1 MFFHFLGDQGGVSP
15 FSDYV
20 VDPFTL
26 LCHTWYLTNT
36 RCMIEPF
43 HVYRSKIWP
52 WQVLQRFWICAEDYI
67 RESNVYRSDFMGP
80 CDTIINSF
88 FLLYSWTNQ
97 RTICRQYTFLLSSRN
112 GATFS
117 HAPTAFVSVCLYIL
131 WLSFLLYPA
140 CFKFNLILLVSFAE
154 PKLITLLISFVWVS
168 LSGLY
173 WCNECWKVIYP
184 ALRDCK
190 CTKYS
195 EYGKAVTFQ

>member
-1 MFFHFLGDQGGVSP
+1 MTMTSSANILNLCWRLHKRVECISFWLHGSLWHNNKQFLSV
-15 FSDYV
+15 
-20 VDPFTL
+20 
-26 LCHTWYLTNT
+26 
-36 RCMIEPF
+36 
-43 HVYRSKIWP
+43 
-52 WQVLQRFWICAEDYI
+52 
-67 RESNVYRSDFMGP
+67 
-80 CDTIINSF
+80 
-88 FLLYSWTNQ
+88 YSWTNQ

-195 EYGKAVTFQ
+195 EYSKAVTFQ